1 MSDIQ
6 FNCPKCKNT
15 ISVSKQN
22 LQRPKGRV
30 NCPECG
36 AVCLYTV
43 GKSQPN
49 KEAPEAKQQESV
61 VRYRVPKYQLP
72 KPTPIYRE
80 PKYFLSSVDKDKL
93 FKTQRQKQPEK
104 LFHQQPEKPV
114 FAEVGVEPLTFN
126 LLDEQAKHLPQVAAD
141 SAVETLP
148 IVLRDSAHEQQ
159 NNFTI
164 RTDNLVFTLVN
175 ADAAKQNALGTL
187 VNTDDSSVQ
196 SSQET
201 NWMMA
206 NIVALIILMVQLFY
220 FVLMII

>member
-49 KEAPEAKQQESV
+49 KEVPEAKQQESV

-80 PKYFLSSVDKDKL
+80 PKYFLSTEDRDKL
-93 FKTQRQKQPEK
+93 FKARLQRQSETAPKK
-104 LFHQQPEKPV
+104 RFKKPV
-114 FAEVGVEPLTFN
+114 FAEVGLEVENFN
-126 LLDEQAKHLPQVAAD
+126 LLNEKTTQLPQVAAD
-141 SAVETLP
+141 KLP
-148 IVLRDSAHEQQ
+148 ITLRDSSSEQQ
-159 NNFTI
+159 NTFTI

-175 ADAAKQNALGTL
+175 SDSAQPTAWSALSDHDIPNVAK
-187 VNTDDSSVQ
+187 SSIHH
-196 SSQET
+196 EI
-201 NWMMA
+201 NWMIA